1 MKLRHL
7 LLAAVSTSF
16 IFTNVGFAADADHPS
31 KISKEDLTGKI
42 FEHPDMITTHNGG
55 GTQLDVRTFLS
66 SDKKFD
72 TGRFKAGAGR
82 MEITEPYG
90 VDEFMFFL
98 EGSVKLTSSDGT
110 VQVINAGEAV
120 TVSKEWTGIWET
132 EGYSKIY
139 VIYYPEPVE
148 E

>member
-1 MKLRHL
+1 MNTKYITTAILSL
-7 LLAAVSTSF
+7 SLGLTSLSY
-16 IFTNVGFAADADHPS
+16 AQDADIPA
-31 KISKEDLTGKI
+31 KISKEDMTAKI
-42 FEHPDMITTHNGG
+42 FEHPGMITTHNGG
-55 GTQLDVRTFLS
+55 GTQLDVQTFLS

-72 TGRFKAGAGR
+72 TGRFTAGAGR
-82 MEITEPYG
+82 MDITEPYG
-90 VDEFMFFL
+90 VDEFMYFL

-148 E
+148 